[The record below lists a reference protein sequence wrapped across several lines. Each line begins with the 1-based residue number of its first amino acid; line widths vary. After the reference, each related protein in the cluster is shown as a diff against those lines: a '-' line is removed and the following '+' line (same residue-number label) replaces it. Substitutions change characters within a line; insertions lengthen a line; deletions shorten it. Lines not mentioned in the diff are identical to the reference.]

1 MPPTELLFR
10 AEPYARTC
18 EARISAVE
26 PGSVRLDRTI
36 FYPEGGGQ
44 PGDTGVLRADDGT
57 VLAVQDTRKGEGAD
71 DVLHMIDPGS
81 ARPAPGSPRRCRA
94 RLGSAVTAT
103 CACTRACIC

>member
-44 PGDTGVLRADDGT
+44 PGDTGALRADDGT
-57 VLAVQDTRKGEGAD
+57 VFAVRDTRKGEGAD
-71 DVLHMIDPGS
+71 DILHLIDP
-81 ARPAPGSPRRCRA
+81 APRRRRPEA
-94 RLGSAVTAT
+94 ASLPSWTGSAVIAT